1 MSRAGCR
8 ILLGGWRVAV
18 VMAGNPYTDSGHRF
32 SIPDMLANRADIYHL
47 LFGGQDNNNQFGPVG
62 RRLSGVGDELHEIRE
77 AIQGGLEG
85 MKPKVNTV
93 DSSSSKTPVILI
105 QSSETSKSKKVSM
118 PMINFPR
125 VKQELAPKKF

>member
-1 MSRAGCR
+1 
-8 ILLGGWRVAV
+8 
-18 VMAGNPYTDSGHRF
+18 
-32 SIPDMLANRADIYHL
+32 
-47 LFGGQDNNNQFGPVG
+47 
-62 RRLSGVGDELHEIRE
+62 
-77 AIQGGLEG
+77 

-105 QSSETSKSKKVSM
+105 QSSETSKSKKLSM